1 MSPSLQRI
9 IRFAISGAIAT
20 GLTIGLLYV
29 FTKYFHIWYLA
40 SSIAAF
46 AIATITSFFLQK
58 YWAFKDRRLG
68 VMHKQAAEYLALQI
82 WDLIFNTIM
91 LFVAVSYIHL
101 WYLLAQL
108 CSSFIIAVQ
117 NYLVYR
123 AFIFKSKMDV
133 KPVVTEV

>member
-1 MSPSLQRI
+1 
-9 IRFAISGAIAT
+9 
-20 GLTIGLLYV
+20 
-29 FTKYFHIWYLA
+29 
-40 SSIAAF
+40 
-46 AIATITSFFLQK
+46 
-58 YWAFKDRRLG
+58 
-68 VMHKQAAEYLALQI
+68 MHKQAAEYLALQI

-91 LFVAVSYIHL
+91 LFVAVSYLHL

-123 AFIFKSKMDV
+123 AFIFKSKMDA